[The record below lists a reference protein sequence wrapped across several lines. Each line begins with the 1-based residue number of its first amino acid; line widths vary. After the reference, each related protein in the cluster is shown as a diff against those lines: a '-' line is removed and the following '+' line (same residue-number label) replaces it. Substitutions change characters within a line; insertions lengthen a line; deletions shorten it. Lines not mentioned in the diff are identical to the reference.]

1 MIATSEQNIPGVLA
15 LPVSSGQQRFWFLD
29 QLKPGDPSL
38 NVAVRFG
45 LQGPLDAAVL
55 ERALN
60 EVVRRHEILRSTFE
74 MLDGHVVQLTA
85 PELLLHIPVE
95 DLRGVPQGSRQA
107 EADRAA
113 ELEAREPFSLALGPL
128 LRARLLRLSEDEHI
142 LLITIH
148 HIVSDGWSIGLITDE
163 LGPIYEAY
171 LEGRPSPL
179 AELEIQYADYTIWE
193 AENRDTEAWSEA
205 ESYWKNQL
213 EGLPRFEVMPDRP
226 RLNNGHGEG
235 NIVSRLL
242 PGCLTACLRD
252 LSREYDATLFMTMLA
267 VLSALLSR
275 YTGETDVVVGSQI
288 AGRNSVDVEPLI
300 GPFINT
306 LVLRTDTSGDP
317 AFPEILS
324 RVKQV
329 VLQALEHQQYPLEK
343 VAEVLRLERTLNS
356 TLLFQVNFIYQR
368 DFVHPWDFGGVRMKP
383 IPSKSPGAMYDLNI
397 FLVER
402 AEGWRVS
409 CEYNAGLYQEQTV
422 LQLLEHFERLARAIC
437 DDHRRPVSEFGLLT
451 PAEEDRLLH
460 DWNSTRS
467 DYPQQHCVHRLFEEQ
482 AQRSP
487 DKTAVI
493 CGRETVKYAQLNA
506 RANQLARYLQSRGLG
521 PETLAGI
528 CVDRSVNMLVAV
540 MAVLKTGAA
549 YVPLD
554 PSFPPERLA
563 FMAEDAGLKLLIT
576 EERYAGLINCPAPAV
591 LLDAERSQI
600 AKFDAANLAGPSCV
614 ESVAYLIYTSGS
626 TGKPKGVSVP
636 HQALVNLL
644 WAVLREPGIGS
655 EDRVLAVTT
664 LSFDIAGLELFAPIL
679 AGARV
684 VIATRAAASD
694 AAQLRTLLAD
704 SNATIL
710 QATPATWRMLI
721 DAGWQG
727 TPNLKMLCGGEALDP
742 SLASALLKRGGELWN
757 MYGPTETTIWSSWS
771 RVAAENEP
779 ITIGR
784 PAPNQQFY
792 VLDAKLNPV
801 PPAVPGELCIG
812 GDGVAL
818 GYHKRPDLTA
828 DRFIPNPFASGRIY
842 RTGDRARYRQD
853 GTVEVLGRMDSQVKI
868 RGFRIELGDVEAALS
883 ACPGIRSAAVT
894 VRDDGA
900 GMKILA
906 GYFVPEVTG
915 AEISDQ
921 IRAHLR
927 QRLPDYMIPAHLV
940 PLAVLPKTPNGKI
953 DRKALPDPDEVRQSS
968 ATPAETPYDALE
980 TTLIGI
986 WESVLGIRP
995 INRKD
1000 NFFEIGGHSVLAA
1013 RMFARMEKVI
1023 GKSLPLATLFQGPT
1037 IEKLAALLRDSG
1049 WTPPWSSLV
1058 PIRTSGSQPPFF
1070 FVHPIGG
1077 NVLSFAGFASHF
1089 DVDQPVY
1096 GLQARGLDGKTSPN
1110 TSIQLMAADYVQEIR
1125 AVQPEGPYFLGG
1137 FSAGG
1142 IVAFEMARIL
1152 QTEHERVD
1160 VLALLDT
1167 KIESR
1172 AASSFAASSQRLA
1185 RWTRTLRFNFHYSM
1199 QIGLAPFFSA
1209 KWKNTKL
1216 RTGIRLWMLRKA
1228 LGLDPGVLDA
1238 EEAFLLA
1245 LRTYTPTPLNANAIL
1260 FRAQN
1265 ELLRLPDP
1273 SLGWKDLIKGHLDIQ
1288 LVSGDHDT
1296 ILQEPHIGRLARL
1309 LDGFLKEAYQSTGAR
1324 ARETA

>member
-1 MIATSEQNIPGVLA
+1 
-15 LPVSSGQQRFWFLD
+15 
-29 QLKPGDPSL
+29 
-38 NVAVRFG
+38 
-45 LQGPLDAAVL
+45 
-55 ERALN
+55 
-60 EVVRRHEILRSTFE
+60 
-74 MLDGHVVQLTA
+74 
-85 PELLLHIPVE
+85 
-95 DLRGVPQGSRQA
+95 
-107 EADRAA
+107 
-113 ELEAREPFSLALGPL
+113 
-128 LRARLLRLSEDEHI
+128 
-142 LLITIH
+142 
-148 HIVSDGWSIGLITDE
+148 
-163 LGPIYEAY
+163 
-171 LEGRPSPL
+171 
-179 AELEIQYADYTIWE
+179 
-193 AENRDTEAWSEA
+193 
-205 ESYWKNQL
+205 
-213 EGLPRFEVMPDRP
+213 
-226 RLNNGHGEG
+226 
-235 NIVSRLL
+235 
-242 PGCLTACLRD
+242 
-252 LSREYDATLFMTMLA
+252 
-267 VLSALLSR
+267 
-275 YTGETDVVVGSQI
+275 
-288 AGRNSVDVEPLI
+288 
-300 GPFINT
+300 
-306 LVLRTDTSGDP
+306 
-317 AFPEILS
+317 
-324 RVKQV
+324 
-329 VLQALEHQQYPLEK
+329 
-343 VAEVLRLERTLNS
+343 
-356 TLLFQVNFIYQR
+356 
-368 DFVHPWDFGGVRMKP
+368 MKP

-409 CEYNAGLYQEQTV
+409 CEYNAGLYHEQTV
-422 LQLLEHFERLARAIC
+422 QQLLGHFEGLARAIC

-451 PAEEDRLLH
+451 PAEEDRILH

-482 AQRSP
+482 VQRSP
-487 DKTAVI
+487 DKTAVV
-493 CGRETVKYAQLNA
+493 CGRESLKYAQLNA

-528 CVDRSVNMLVAV
+528 CVDRSVNMLVSV
-540 MAVLKTGAA
+540 LAVLKTGAA

-554 PSFPPERLA
+554 PSFPSDRLA
-563 FMAEDAGLKLLIT
+563 FMADDAGLKLLIT
-576 EERYAGLINCPAPAV
+576 EERYAGLVNCAASTI

-600 AKFDAANLAGPSCV
+600 AKQDAANLPGVETA

-626 TGKPKGVSVP
+626 TGTPKGVSV
-636 HQALVNLL
+636 HQRALVNLL
-644 WAVLREPGIGS
+644 WAVLREPGVGAG
-655 EDRVLAVTT
+655 DTVLAVTT
-664 LSFDIAGLELFAPIL
+664 LSFDIASLELFAPIL

-684 VIATRAAASD
+684 VIATRAAATD
-694 AAQLRTLLAD
+694 PAQLRTLLAD
-704 SNATIL
+704 SNATVL

-721 DAGWQG
+721 EAGWQG
-727 TPNLKMLCGGEALDP
+727 TPKLKMLCGGEALDR

-771 RVAAENEP
+771 RVTVENET
-779 ITIGR
+779 ISIGR

-792 VLDAKLNPV
+792 VLDSKLKPV
-801 PPAVPGELCIG
+801 PTAVPGELCIG

-818 GYHKRPDLTA
+818 GYHNRPDLTA
-828 DRFIPNPFASGRIY
+828 DRFIPNPFAPGRIY

-868 RGFRIELGDVEAALS
+868 RGFRVELGEVEAALS
-883 ACPGIRSAAVT
+883 ACPGVRNAAIAVK
-894 VRDDGA
+894 DDGA

-906 GYFVPEVTG
+906 GYFVPEAPGEVLT
-915 AEISDQ
+915 EE
-921 IRAHLR
+921 IRAQLR
-927 QRLPDYMIPAHLV
+927 QRLPDYMIPAHLI
-940 PLAVLPKTPNGKI
+940 PLAALPKTPNGKL
-953 DRKALPDPDEVRQSS
+953 DRKALPDPDAIRQASNPS
-968 ATPAETPYDALE
+968 VEAPYDALE
-980 TTLIGI
+980 TTLVGI

-1110 TSIQLMAADYVQEIR
+1110 TSIELMAADYVQEIR
-1125 AVQPEGPYFLGG
+1125 AVQPEGPYYIGG

-1152 QTEHERVD
+1152 QAAQQRVD

-1167 KIESR
+1167 KIESK
-1172 AASSFAASSQRLA
+1172 AGSNFAASSQRLS
-1185 RWTRTLRFNFHYSM
+1185 RWTRTLRFNFHYSF
-1199 QIGLAPFFSA
+1199 QIGLGPFFKA
-1209 KWKNTKL
+1209 KLKNTKL
-1216 RTGIRLWMLRKA
+1216 RTGIRLWLLRKA
-1228 LGLDPGVLDA
+1228 LGLNPGVLDA

-1245 LRTYTPTPLNANAIL
+1245 LRTYTPTPLNGNAIL

-1273 SLGWKDLIKGHLDIQ
+1273 SLGWKELINGQLEIQ

-1309 LDGFLKEAYQSTGAR
+1309 LDGFLKQAYNVTGVR
-1324 ARETA
+1324 AQQN